1 MMKGRAARTTASR
14 DGGEQ
19 GAGKGRRTRRSIAG
33 LLVLVVRENSVVRED
48 GLDDGRESRQP
59 STGGSRQEGARL
71 VASGVEREERKG
83 RE

>member
-1 MMKGRAARTTASR
+1 MKGRAARTTASR

-59 STGGSRQEGARL
+59 SAGGSRQEGARL

>member
-14 DGGEQ
+14 GGGEQ

-48 GLDDGRESRQP
+48 GRESRQP